1 MLRQILFAVFI
12 VVTACTQ
19 TPQDTGL
26 FAPDIDPSGKQ
37 VDAMVVGER
46 LMDAGEY
53 ELALDAFTRAAAS
66 DGFTGENLS
75 AMGVANF
82 RLGRMDQALAMFER
96 ALKIEPEW
104 PGLLNNYGIALM
116 AKGRFADA
124 VQIFTKAVALDN
136 GQNDSI
142 RKNLAEAVEKY
153 ENSVYSA
160 QDNETERMP
169 QGIKIISDEQ
179 FP

>member
-37 VDAMVVGER
+37 VNAMVVGER

-82 RLGRMDQALAMFER
+82 GLGRMDQALAMFER

-104 PGLLNNYGIALM
+104 PGLLNNYGIAMM
-116 AKGRFADA
+116 AKMTQYGKIWPKQSKNTKIRF
-124 VQIFTKAVALDN
+124 ILRTITKQSECHR
-136 GQNDSI
+136 G
-142 RKNLAEAVEKY
+142 
-153 ENSVYSA
+153 
-160 QDNETERMP
+160 
-169 QGIKIISDEQ
+169 
-179 FP
+179 

>member
-1 MLRQILFAVFI
+1 MVRFLLLSLLIA
-12 VVTACTQ
+12 TACTQ
-19 TPQDTGL
+19 TPKDTNV
-26 FAPDIDPSGKQ
+26 FAPDIDPNGKQ

-46 LMDAGEY
+46 LMHADEY
-53 ELALDAFTRAAAS
+53 ELALDAFTRAAAT

-82 RLGRMDQALAMFER
+82 RLGRMDQALALFER
-96 ALKIEPEW
+96 ALKLEPEW

-160 QDNETERMP
+160 QNNETERMP
-169 QGIKIISDEQ
+169 QGLKIISDEQ

>member
-1 MLRQILFAVFI
+1 MKQFAFLALLFA
-12 VVTACTQ
+12 TACAQ
-19 TPQDTGL
+19 TPQNTGV
-26 FAPDIDPSGKQ
+26 FAPDIDPNGKQ
-37 VDAMVVGER
+37 ADAMVVGER
-46 LMDAGEY
+46 LMYAGEY
-53 ELALDAFTRAAAS
+53 ELALDAFTRAAATN
-66 DGFTGENLS
+66 GFTGENLS
-75 AMGVANF
+75 AMGVANY
-82 RLGRMDQALAMFER
+82 RLGRMDQALGLFER

-160 QDNETERMP
+160 QNNETERLP
-169 QGIKIISDEQ
+169 QGLKIISDEQ

>member
-1 MLRQILFAVFI
+1 MVRFLLLSLLIA
-12 VVTACTQ
+12 TACTQ
-19 TPQDTGL
+19 TPQDTNV
-26 FAPDIDPSGKQ
+26 FAPDIDPNGKQ

-46 LMDAGEY
+46 LMHAGEY
-53 ELALDAFTRAAAS
+53 ELALDAFTRGAAT

-82 RLGRMDQALAMFER
+82 RLGRMDQALALFER
-96 ALKIEPEW
+96 ALKLEPEW

-160 QDNETERMP
+160 QNNETERMP
-169 QGIKIISDEQ
+169 QGLKIISDEQ

>member
-1 MLRQILFAVFI
+1 MVRLALLALVIA
-12 VVTACTQ
+12 TACTQ
-19 TPQDTGL
+19 TPQDTNV
-26 FAPDIDPSGKQ
+26 FAPDIDPKGKQ
-37 VDAMVVGER
+37 VDAMIVGER
-46 LMDAGEY
+46 LMNAGEY
-53 ELALDAFTRAAAS
+53 ELALDAFTRAAAT

-82 RLGRMDQALAMFER
+82 RLGRMDQALGLFER
-96 ALKIEPEW
+96 ALTIEPEW

-160 QDNETERMP
+160 QNNETERMP
-169 QGIKIISDEQ
+169 QGLKIISDEQ